1 MTDDEVEI
9 VAQLLARVGGSWY
22 PEQRMRPA
30 LRPVMTRHRDVARLV
45 LAAIAREKSAS
56 DQDGPGANAFNFAD
70 DEQLYVGATVVY
82 RPPGEK
88 RAITCR
94 IGKMDH
100 GRAYLAAAPQEI
112 GWVPVR
118 SLRPLKP

>member
-22 PEQRMRPA
+22 PEQRTRPA

-45 LAAIAREKSAS
+45 LSAIARDKADSDSSGAS
-56 DQDGPGANAFNFAD
+56 AFNFAD
-70 DEQLYVGATVVY
+70 DDQLYVGATVVY

-94 IGKMDH
+94 IAKMDH
-100 GRAYLAAAPQEI
+100 GRAYLAPASQEI
-112 GWVPVR
+112 GWVPVQ